1 MQVLKLEKKSKGVYK
16 LVIGEEL
23 KGIEITISQ
32 YGSGKWELSVIDFSK
47 EESEM
52 MLLHDFDNSKR
63 NLLKILANYYNEN
76 KYLFIK

>member
-16 LVIGEEL
+16 RVIGEEM
-23 KGIEITISQ
+23 KGIEITISE
-32 YGSGKWELSVIDFSK
+32 YRRCKWELSVIDFSK

-63 NLLKILANYYNEN
+63 NLLKILDNFYKEN
-76 KYLFIK
+76 KDLFIK